1 MSDLV
6 TIELAKPEDAKILA
20 DISKR
25 AFDTDVEVG
34 ALVPG
39 GPQGYDSVAA
49 HRRDMGYD
57 SVDAQRS
64 DALNER
70 TDYWK
75 AIYNDQIVG
84 GTRVHR
90 VSPEH
95 CYIFGVF
102 VDPDL
107 HRRGIGTQFFQKIEG
122 KYPQAKKWSLNT
134 PEWNIRTKRF
144 YEKVGFVQTGILRW
158 VPTFNLR
165 YFVKITDDIYQEKLV
180 SISKLNDGM
189 EGISVKGTVELISEK
204 REVTSKDGKELHVVN
219 ATLTDATGSVTLV
232 LWNDQILQIH
242 EGESIVVE
250 NGYVNEFRGT
260 LQLNIARNGQ
270 IIIKKSV
277 QFGQN
282 SD

>member
-6 TIELAKPEDAKILA
+6 TIELAKPEDAEILA

-25 AFDTDVEVG
+25 AFDSDVEVG

-39 GPQGYDSVAA
+39 GPEGYDSVDA

-57 SVDAQRS
+57 SVDAQRR

-70 TDYWK
+70 IDYWK

-84 GTRVHR
+84 GTRVCR

-95 CYIFGVF
+95 CYIYGVF
-102 VDPDL
+102 VNPDF

-122 KYPQAKKWSLNT
+122 KYPRAKKWSLDT

-158 VPTFNLR
+158 VPAFDLR
-165 YFVKITDDIYQEKLV
+165 YFVRITDDRYQLRTT
-180 SISKLNDGM
+180 SISELQDGM
-189 EGISVKGTVELISEK
+189 DGLIVTGNVEHISAK
-204 REVTSKDGKELHVVN
+204 RHITSKDGKPLQVAEVI
-219 ATLTDATGSVTLV
+219 LTDSSGHISLV
-232 LWNDQILQIH
+232 LWNDQIRQVNK
-242 EGESIVVE
+242 GEKIIVE
-250 NGYVNEFRGT
+250 NGYVNTFDGN
-260 LQLNIARNGQ
+260 LQLGIRRNGQ
-270 IIIKKSV
+270 IIITQLS
-277 QFGQN
+277 N
-282 SD
+282 